1 MKSKA
6 YCFSN
11 AADYDIDDISEE
23 ITFAETP
30 GKAKQDFSMENG
42 IHYKDIRVQRLP
54 WADKYGSVDNIPV
67 EEWLNHGWH
76 FTCNICGAMIEDA
89 TVFYINNEGFC
100 CKDCFEKREEKS
112 GRNP

>member
-42 IHYKDIRVQRLP
+42 IHYKDIRV
-54 WADKYGSVDNIPV
+54 
-67 EEWLNHGWH
+67 
-76 FTCNICGAMIEDA
+76 
-89 TVFYINNEGFC
+89 
-100 CKDCFEKREEKS
+100 
-112 GRNP
+112 

>member
-30 GKAKQDFSMENG
+30 GKAKQDFSMETG
-42 IHYKDIRVQRLP
+42 IHYKDIRVQLISYVCGECGEKFLDR
-54 WADKYGSVDNIPV
+54 DDNYKFCPY
-67 EEWLNHGWH
+67 
-76 FTCNICGAMIEDA
+76 CGRKIVNSKE
-89 TVFYINNEGFC
+89 
-100 CKDCFEKREEKS
+100 
-112 GRNP
+112 